1 MNSGTPCV
9 PTPSTEHTVRESG
22 RRHKAA
28 ETPPPTMSGDAAPL
42 RRLVGA
48 LGQEAA
54 AAARERSE
62 AWRESVN
69 QRLRADE

>member
-1 MNSGTPCV
+1 
-9 PTPSTEHTVRESG
+9 
-22 RRHKAA
+22 
-28 ETPPPTMSGDAAPL
+28 MSGDAAPL